1 MLDLGFRS
9 APTLCS
15 LSLLMSTQ
23 GRSRVVGA
31 GWENERCRPVGA
43 HSPSARTWD
52 FTGWSGQEWRGIGVK
67 HSARHLAVETRHG
80 ALGFESHL
88 LERLQHH

>member
-1 MLDLGFRS
+1 M
-9 APTLCS
+9 
-15 LSLLMSTQ
+15 
-23 GRSRVVGA
+23 
-31 GWENERCRPVGA
+31 GA

-52 FTGWSGQEWRGIGVK
+52 FTGWTGQEWRGIGVK